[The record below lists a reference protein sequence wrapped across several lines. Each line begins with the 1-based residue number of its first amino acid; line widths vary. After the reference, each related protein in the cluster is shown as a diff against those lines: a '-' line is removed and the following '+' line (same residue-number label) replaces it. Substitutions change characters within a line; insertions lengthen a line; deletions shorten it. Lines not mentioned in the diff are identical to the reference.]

1 MLYQEAEPFLWLPDP
16 FILMALL
23 NLPAALLPVNG
34 GLLKL
39 MEKEGYK
46 THGYKT
52 NSTTPP
58 VLVGGATQQ
67 LYHFYILPGTSNPI
81 VSDKGWDDIRC
92 IRCPTICLT
101 NTLAGEKSAS

>member
-16 FILMALL
+16 FILIALL

-39 MEKEGYK
+39 METEGYK

-52 NSTTPP
+52 NYNTSCF
-58 VLVGGATQQ
+58 GGWAHTATLSF
-67 LYHFYILPGTSNPI
+67 LYLAWHIESH
-81 VSDKGWDDIRC
+81 
-92 IRCPTICLT
+92 CLRQG
-101 NTLAGEKSAS
+101 LG